1 MKKLELKEKFRQVRG
16 YWDDSLD
23 GLLDQDPEF
32 FEAFLAFTSVP
43 WKRGALDPKTKELCY
58 LSVYANASHLYTPAI
73 KTHVQK
79 AIQHGATKEEILEVF
94 QLVSVIGMHTF
105 LEGLP
110 MLIEEVSKN
119 EVINSEL
126 NERKRRLKEEFIQ
139 GRGYWNAFWDGLLL
153 LDDEFFEVYIKF
165 STIPWKKG
173 PLTPKQKEF
182 IYIAGD
188 ASATHLYTPGLRV
201 HVQNALKYGA
211 TKEEI
216 LEVYQLAG
224 EVGMG
229 TFKEGMPIL
238 IEELEKISAKN

>member
-1 MKKLELKEKFRQVRG
+1 MREDLKQRFIDLKG
-16 YWDDSLD
+16 YWDESLN
-23 GLLDQDPEF
+23 GLLELDPEF
-32 FEAFLAFTSVP
+32 FEAYLGFTGVP
-43 WKRGALDPKTKELCY
+43 WKKGAVDPLTKELCY
-58 LSVYANASHLYTPAI
+58 LSIYANASHLYTPAI

-79 AIQHGATKEEILEVF
+79 AIQFGATREQILEVF

-105 LEGLP
+105 LEGMP
-110 MLIEEVSKN
+110 VLIEEIEKVAP
-119 EVINSEL
+119 IDRTL
-126 NERKRRLKEEFIQ
+126 NERKEQLKKEFIE

-165 STIPWKKG
+165 STIPWRNG

-188 ASATHLYTPGLRV
+188 ASATHLYTPGLRA
-201 HVQNALKYGA
+201 HIQNAIKYGA

-216 LEVYQLAG
+216 LEVYQLAA
-224 EVGMG
+224 EVGMD

-238 IEELEKISAKN
+238 IEELNKQPQ